1 MNIIM
6 MICVS
11 FIVSTIL
18 IFCVIKGLTHILA
31 KQTTNITKITQ
42 YQLLM
47 AIKDYDPKMADI
59 IYKNLKVEWRLQD
72 VDQNL

>member
-18 IFCVIKGLTHILA
+18 VIGVIKGLTHILA
-31 KQTTNITKITQ
+31 KQATNITKITQ

-59 IYKNLKVEWRLQD
+59 IYKNLKIEWRLQD